1 VTTVFPACLQNR
13 SGTKDVQFRS
23 DFELGHM
30 DPFAQASNSAPKDFT
45 CDHHDGANP
54 LAQKTAPPETKK
66 N

>member
-1 VTTVFPACLQNR
+1 
-13 SGTKDVQFRS
+13 
-23 DFELGHM
+23 M